1 MKGSFLSQAVLVK
14 VEVLLRPYVTET
26 QSPTSLLATQL
37 RFRLRTGRSK
47 EHQDSFS
54 GQSFCVPDV
63 Q

>member
-1 MKGSFLSQAVLVK
+1 MKGSCLSQAVLVK
-14 VEVLLRPYVTET
+14 EEVALGPYLTET
-26 QSPTSLLATQL
+26 QSPPSLLAAQL